1 MAEPGQDQIL
11 TIPEVAK
18 YLKLSRSKVYSLVAT
33 RTLPHVKMGRN
44 VRIRASDLRAWI
56 EANLVSSI

>member
-1 MAEPGQDQIL
+1 MAEPGQEQIL

-18 YLKLSRSKVYSLVAT
+18 YLKVSRSKVYSLVAK
-33 RTLPHVKMGRN
+33 RTLPYVKLGRN